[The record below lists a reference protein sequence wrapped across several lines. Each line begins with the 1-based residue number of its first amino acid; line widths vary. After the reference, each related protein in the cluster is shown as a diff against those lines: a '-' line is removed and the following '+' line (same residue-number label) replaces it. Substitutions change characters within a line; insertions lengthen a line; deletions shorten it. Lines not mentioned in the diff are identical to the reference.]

1 MNKHR
6 QSFCLNMIVKN
17 EAPVIRR
24 CLDSVRPIID
34 YWVIVDTGSTDGT
47 QDVIRKDFGDLPG
60 ELIERPWVD
69 FAHNRSEALNLAR
82 GRGDYLLV
90 IDADERLVITE
101 GFEMPLLSADSY
113 DIEVRCGAFTCA
125 RKQLLRNSSPWH
137 YEGVLH
143 EYPCCH
149 EARSEE
155 FLPGLWIASYR
166 DGARARNPQTYLR
179 DAQTLERALREEPNN
194 ARYVF
199 YLAQTYLLL
208 KEFELALRQYRR
220 RVEMGGQNDEVWF
233 SLYQTAQLEQVNAK
247 LWPEVMQQYLTAYEF
262 MPDRAEPLFHIGMKY
277 QAKGDYQTA
286 HHFFSL
292 AMQIPHPGNN
302 RLFVERHV
310 YDYLL
315 PLEYA
320 VACHYVGV
328 YSAAIATYN
337 RLLRQDKVP
346 AMLIDKVIANRRFSI
361 DALKPAAETS
371 TEPSPIKIC
380 VPFRDPGPELDECI
394 ESILQQNL
402 QLFAAVFIDDGSLQD
417 HAARIPLE
425 DPRFSMIRHKKPVG
439 PRACIDR
446 FVREHCGA
454 DDLVLPLQPHERLA
468 QAASLGQIRTE
479 FESCECLLLYGQ
491 HRLAAGELGDA
502 EPAPDV
508 VIHNQRGAAL
518 VGRSAVFFR
527 ARLML
532 GAEEVPTAAA
542 VHGLTDS
549 LVHAAGFPRSR
560 FSDTVF
566 TIVGE
571 PGTAGG
577 KLHESTRANWGLAG
591 SAEVGNVH
599 RLAPAFRQLYELPKI
614 SCLMVTHGRLALA
627 RRAIRSYADQTY
639 PKRELVIV
647 SDGEFRYRR
656 ALERYV
662 AYLDLDSVRFVYPE
676 ADQLPLGQL
685 RNISLDAADGDII
698 CQWDD
703 DDCYHP
709 ERLAVQLA
717 HMLEGNSRACYLTD
731 HLQLLEQDRALVW
744 VDWTLGGRS
753 GEGQLLPGTVM
764 AFKDRRFRYP
774 ETGPYVN
781 RGEDS
786 VFLDELYHTVP
797 VVPLSGMGYIYLYTY
812 HGGNTFSKEHHYNLR
827 IFSASRSELNE
838 KVETIRQAI
847 AYYPVPRPITVVGR
861 DGVAF
866 VLNSDRAN
874 HLITGKHQ

>member
-6 QSFCLNMIVKN
+6 QSFCLSMIVKN

-24 CLDSVRPIID
+24 CLDSVRSIID

-47 QDVIRKDFGDLPG
+47 QDVIRENFGDLSG

-69 FAHNRSEALNLAR
+69 FAYNRSEALNLAR
-82 GRGDYLLV
+82 GRADYLLV
-90 IDADERLVITE
+90 IDADETLQSTE

-125 RKQLLRNSSPWH
+125 RKQLLRSSLPWH

-143 EYPCCH
+143 EYACCH

-155 FLPGLWIASYR
+155 FLHSLWIASYR
-166 DGARARNPQTYLR
+166 DGARARDPQTYFR
-179 DAQTLERALREEPNN
+179 DAQTLERALRDEPNN

-199 YLAQTYLLL
+199 YLAQTYVLL
-208 KEFELALRQYRR
+208 KEFDLALRHYKR

-233 SLYQTAQLEQVNAK
+233 SLYQIAQLEQFNAK
-247 LWPEVMQQYLTAYEF
+247 PWAEVMQQYLTAYEF
-262 MPDRAEPLFHIGMKY
+262 MPDRAEPLLHIGVNY
-277 QAKGDYQTA
+277 QAKGDYHTA

-292 AMQIPHPGNN
+292 AMKIPHPGNN
-302 RLFVERHV
+302 RLFVERHI
-310 YDYLL
+310 YEYLL

-320 VACHYVGV
+320 VACHYVGE
-328 YSAAIATYN
+328 YSTAIATYN
-337 RLLRQDKVP
+337 RLLRRDKVP

-361 DALKPAAETS
+361 DALEPAAETS
-371 TEPSPIKIC
+371 TEPGPIKIC

-402 QLFAAVFIDDGSLQD
+402 RLFAAAFIDDGSSQD
-417 HAARIPLE
+417 HAARIPLG
-425 DPRFSMIRHKKPVG
+425 DPRFCMIRHEKPVG
-439 PRACIDR
+439 PGACIDR

-468 QAASLGQIRTE
+468 QATSLGQIRTE
-479 FESCECLLLYGQ
+479 FESSECLLLYGQ
-491 HRLAAGELGDA
+491 HRLETGELGNA
-502 EPAPDV
+502 EPAQDLAT
-508 VIHNQRGAAL
+508 HNERGATLAA
-518 VGRSAVFFR
+518 RSAIFFR
-527 ARLML
+527 ARLLL
-532 GAEEVPTAAA
+532 GAEGVPTAAA
-542 VHGLTDS
+542 VHGLSDL

-571 PGTAGG
+571 PGTGGG
-577 KLHESTRANWGLAG
+577 KSHASTRADLGLAG
-591 SAEVGNVH
+591 SAEVGNIH
-599 RLAPAFRQLYELPKI
+599 RLPPTLRQLHELPKI

-627 RRAIRSYADQTY
+627 RRAIRCYADQTY
-639 PKRELVIV
+639 PNRELVIV
-647 SDGEFRYRR
+647 SDDESRYRR

-662 AYLDLDSVRFVYPE
+662 AYLALDSVRFVYPE
-676 ADQLPLGQL
+676 TDQLPLGQL

-709 ERLAVQLA
+709 ERLAIQLA
-717 HMLEGNSRACYLTD
+717 HMLDRNARACYLTD
-731 HLQLLEQDRALVW
+731 HLQLLEADRALVW

-774 ETGPYVN
+774 ETGSYVH

-786 VFLDELYHTVP
+786 VFLDDLYRNVP

-812 HGGNTFSKEHHYNLR
+812 HGANTFSKEHHYNLR
-827 IFSASRSELNE
+827 IFSASKAELNE
-838 KVETIRQAI
+838 RVEMIWQAI
-847 AYYPVPRPITVVGR
+847 AYYPVPRPITVLGR

-866 VLNSDRAN
+866 VLNGDRAKPFD
-874 HLITGKHQ
+874 HREKG

>member
-1 MNKHR
+1 MSVNKHR

-24 CLDSVRPIID
+24 CLGSVRPIID

-47 QDVIRKDFGDLPG
+47 QDVIREHLGDLPG

-69 FAHNRSEALNLAR
+69 FAQNRSEALDLAH
-82 GRGDYLLV
+82 GRADYLLV
-90 IDADERLVITE
+90 IDADETLEITE
-101 GFEMPLLSADSY
+101 GFEMPQLSADSY
-113 DIEVRCGAFTCA
+113 DIEVRCGGFSCA
-125 RKQLLRNSSPWH
+125 RKQLLRSSLPWH

-143 EYPCCH
+143 EHASCH
-149 EARSEE
+149 EARGEE

-166 DGARARNPQTYLR
+166 DGARARDPQTYLR
-179 DAQTLERALREEPNN
+179 DAQTLERALRDEPNN

-199 YLAQTYLLL
+199 YLAQTYLLV
-208 KEFELALRQYRR
+208 KDFDLALRQYRR
-220 RVEMGGQNDEVWF
+220 RVELGGQNDEVWF
-233 SLYQTAQLEQVNAK
+233 SLYQIAQLERAK
-247 LWPEVMQQYLTAYEF
+247 AKPWPEVMQHYLTAYEF
-262 MPDRAEPLFHIGMKY
+262 MPDRADPLFHIGMSF
-277 QAKGDYQTA
+277 QAKCAYHTA
-286 HHFFSL
+286 HLFFSR
-292 AMQIPHPGNN
+292 AMKIPHLANN
-302 RLFVERHV
+302 RLFLERHI
-310 YDYLL
+310 YEYLL

-320 VACHYVGV
+320 VACHYVGE
-328 YSAAIATYN
+328 YATAIATYN
-337 RLLRQDKVP
+337 RLLRQNRVP
-346 AMLIDKVIANRRFSI
+346 AVLIDQVIANRRFSI
-361 DALKPAAETS
+361 DALKPAAETPA
-371 TEPSPIKIC
+371 EPGPIKIF
-380 VPFRDPGPELDECI
+380 VPFHDPGPELDECI
-394 ESILQQNL
+394 ESILQQDL
-402 QLFAAVFIDDGSLQD
+402 GSFAAVFIDDGSSQD

-425 DPRFSMIRHKKPVG
+425 DPRFSMIRHEKPAG
-439 PRACIDR
+439 REACIDR

-454 DDLVLPLQPHERLA
+454 GDLVLPLQPHERLA

-479 FESCECLLLYGQ
+479 FERSQCLLLYGQ
-491 HRLAAGELGDA
+491 HRLATGELGDA
-502 EPAPDV
+502 EPAPDATT
-508 VIHNQRGAAL
+508 HNERGAAL
-518 VGRSAVFFR
+518 ASRSPVFFR
-527 ARLML
+527 ARLLL
-532 GAEEVPTAAA
+532 GVKDVPAAAA
-542 VHGLTDS
+542 VHGLSES
-549 LVHAAGFPRSR
+549 LVRAAGFPRSC

-571 PGTAGG
+571 PGIAGR
-577 KLHESTRANWGLAG
+577 KLHAGTKANGGLAG
-591 SAEVGNVH
+591 SVEAGNVH
-599 RLAPAFRQLYELPKI
+599 RLPPTRRQLHELPKI
-614 SCLMVTHGRLALA
+614 SCLMVTHGRLAMA
-627 RRAIRSYADQTY
+627 RRAIRCYADQTY
-639 PKRELVIV
+639 LKRELVIV

-662 AYLDLDSVRFVYPE
+662 ACLALDSVRFVYPE
-676 ADQLPLGQL
+676 AHQLPLGHL

-709 ERLAVQLA
+709 ERLAIQLA
-717 HMLEGNSRACYLTD
+717 HMLDGNARACCLTD
-731 HLQLLEQDRALVW
+731 HLQLLEADRALVW

-774 ETGPYVN
+774 EIGPYVN

-786 VFLDELYHTVP
+786 VLLHDLYRNVS

-847 AYYPVPRPITVVGR
+847 AYYPVPRPITVLGR

-866 VLNSDRAN
+866 VLNGDRD
-874 HLITGKHQ
+874 LPLD